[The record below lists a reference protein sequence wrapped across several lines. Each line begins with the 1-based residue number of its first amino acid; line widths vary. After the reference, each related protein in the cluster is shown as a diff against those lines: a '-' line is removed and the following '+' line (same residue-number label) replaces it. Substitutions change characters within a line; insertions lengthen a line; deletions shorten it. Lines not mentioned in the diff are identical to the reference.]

1 MITVHHL
8 ENSRSIRVLWLL
20 EELGVDYEV
29 KPYKRDRHT
38 NLAPPELTALHP
50 LGKAPIVSDGDLV
63 LAETG
68 AIFDYLLER
77 YGEGRLQPAPG
88 TPERLRYQYW
98 MHAAEGSLMPLLVM
112 KLFFD
117 RIETQAPFLIRPIAR
132 GISRQVHDLYL
143 GPGLARMLA
152 YMEAELTG
160 ASWFAGDAF
169 SAAGIQMGFPVD
181 VAAARAGLDA
191 RYPRLQDF
199 IARCRARPAHQ
210 AALQR
215 GGAVTPLS

>member
-20 EELGVDYEV
+20 EELGLDYEI
-29 KPYKRDRHT
+29 KHYARDPVS

-50 LGKAPIVSDGDLV
+50 LGKAPIVTDDELV

-77 YGEGRLQPAPG
+77 YGEGRLEPARG

-112 KLFFD
+112 KLFFA
-117 RIETQAPFLIRPIAR
+117 RIEARAPWLIRPVAR
-132 GISRQVHDLYL
+132 GISRQVHELYL
-143 GPGLARMLA
+143 GPGLGRMLD
-152 YMEAELTG
+152 YMESELAATT
-160 ASWFAGDAF
+160 WFAGEAF
-169 SAAGIQMGFPVD
+169 TAADIQMGFPVD
-181 VAAARAGLDA
+181 VAAARAGLDQ
-191 RYPRLQDF
+191 RYPRLQAF
-199 IARCRARPAHQ
+199 VARCQARPAHQ
-210 AALQR
+210 AAIAR
-215 GGAVTPLS
+215 GGTLTPLS